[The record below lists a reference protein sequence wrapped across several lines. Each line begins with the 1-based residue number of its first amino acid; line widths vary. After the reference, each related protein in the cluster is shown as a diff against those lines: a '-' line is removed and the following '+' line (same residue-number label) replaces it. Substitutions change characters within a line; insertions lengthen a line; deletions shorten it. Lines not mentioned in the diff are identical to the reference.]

1 MDEIKKL
8 KVMFIAMTAIGTG
21 FAFAAGLSIPAA
33 MIVGMTCA
41 ATVMYLK
48 ARMARIAKEGVQ
60 K

>member
-1 MDEIKKL
+1 MDDLKKL

-21 FAFAAGLSIPAA
+21 LAVAAGLSIPAA

-48 ARMARIAKEGVQ
+48 ERIARITKEGVQ